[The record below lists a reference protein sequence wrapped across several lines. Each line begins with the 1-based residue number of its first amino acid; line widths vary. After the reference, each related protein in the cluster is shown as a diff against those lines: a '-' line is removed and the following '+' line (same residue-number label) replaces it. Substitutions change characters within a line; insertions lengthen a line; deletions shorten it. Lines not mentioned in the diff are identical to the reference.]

1 MFSGKT
7 NHKLVKIDHQSSGI
21 YLRLYRLISSYQMLM
36 KTVKFL
42 PVCAS
47 DLRTHSFSHANGGFL
62 GGPTINQI
70 RMNDVKYISQ
80 INAYYSLF
88 WCEVRHNTRNSSYLN
103 CSIISFQITNVNNSM
118 GNLQLYTEIIPRNLA
133 NRLCHFQCIVFFS

>member
-1 MFSGKT
+1 MVLTMFSGKT
-7 NHKLVKIDHQSSGI
+7 NNILVKIDHQSSCI

-42 PVCAS
+42 PVCAW
-47 DLRTHSFSHANGGFL
+47 DLRMHSFSHANGGFL
-62 GGPTINQI
+62 GGPIINQI

-80 INAYYSLF
+80 INVYYSLF
-88 WCEVRHNTRNSSYLN
+88 WCEVRQNTSNSSYLN

-118 GNLQLYTEIIPRNLA
+118 GNLQLYYWNNPRKLGK
-133 NRLCHFQCIVFFS
+133 